1 VEVILLPQAQ
11 EDVEYWK
18 KSGNKQ
24 VEQKI
29 TNLIKAIVESPFT
42 GIGNPETLKH
52 ELVGKWSRRINKE
65 HRIVYEVEG
74 EKIIIHQLRFHY

>member
-1 VEVILLPQAQ
+1 MEVILLPQAM

-42 GIGNPETLKH
+42 GIGNPEALKH

-65 HRIVYEVEG
+65 HRIVYEVQG
-74 EKIIIHQLRFHY
+74 DKIIIHQLRFHY

>member
-1 VEVILLPQAQ
+1 MEVILLPQAM

-42 GIGNPETLKH
+42 GIGNPEALKH

-65 HRIVYEVEG
+65 HRIVYEVQG

>member
-1 VEVILLPQAQ
+1 M

-42 GIGNPETLKH
+42 GIGNPEALKH

-65 HRIVYEVEG
+65 HRIVYEVQG

>member
-1 VEVILLPQAQ
+1 VEVILLPLAQ

-42 GIGNPETLKH
+42 GIGNPEALKH